1 MEDHTWRRCDC
12 SLPGRGTPAVW
23 SQDARSGPQSARGT
37 PATRP
42 GDLSAGP
49 VQGRSW
55 RDNMRRHGCCTSFPR
70 GHLQLS
76 VTSRCCRC
84 LLIGINLHQLLSRS
98 RCSCCTLP
106 SECAR
111 VQTNSFHRTKKKSP
125 APELACLLV
134 PAQDE
139 RA

>member
-84 LLIGINLHQLLSRS
+84 LLIGINLQSYTSFSVVAGAAVAHSR
-98 RCSCCTLP
+98 
-106 SECAR
+106 
-111 VQTNSFHRTKKKSP
+111 VN
-125 APELACLLV
+125 V
-134 PAQDE
+134 PVCRPILFTGQRRNHLRQNLHAY
-139 RA
+139 